1 MRNNPRNVG
10 KISLIGILFYN
21 FHTFVDV
28 EGL

>member
-1 MRNNPRNVG
+1 MGNNPRNVG
-10 KISLIGILFYN
+10 KISLFWILFYN